1 MSRRGTIQVDG
12 VTYYHE
18 QLWEALVQQNLEMG
32 MEQNR
37 YRGRENE
44 LCSERDAVRRQ
55 ADDLGKELDFA
66 LQQLDD
72 AVKRVEAFQRTQR
85 QMND

>member
-1 MSRRGTIQVDG
+1 MNHKGTIQVDG

-18 QLWEALVQQNLEMG
+18 WLWHALVQQNIEMG

-37 YRGRENE
+37 YRSRENE
-44 LCSERDAVRRQ
+44 LYSERDAVRRQ
-55 ADDLGKELDFA
+55 AEDLGKELDFA

-72 AVKRVEAFQRTQR
+72 AVRRVADFQRTQVKT
-85 QMND
+85 